1 MARLA
6 CSLKELQ
13 PLAVAF
19 DMERSRACRLAAS
32 TCFPH
37 RHQGLVL
44 LDHSSWAD
52 MCACLR
58 SQSRG
63 WTALG
68 GPTHRTVLHCHHQI
82 GCWSGLLLVAEICA
96 IKDLMTRPLLHG
108 RCYWIV
114 FRSYQCVLLLSRE
127 QSWQPTHSI
136 STLSSVAAVCRVM
149 CCHHI
154 ASTNTTSLLRGV
166 ALAFAQMSRRI
177 GAA

>member
-1 MARLA
+1 MARPA

-52 MCACLR
+52 MCACLH
-58 SQSRG
+58 SQSRA
-63 WTALG
+63 WTALVR
-68 GPTHRTVLHCHHQI
+68 PTHRTVLRCHRQT

-96 IKDLMTRPLLHG
+96 LKDLMTCPLLHG

-114 FRSYQCVLLLSRE
+114 FRSYQCILLIYRE
-127 QSWQPTHSI
+127 KSWQRTQSM
-136 STLSSVAAVCRVM
+136 STLSSVAAV
-149 CCHHI
+149 
-154 ASTNTTSLLRGV
+154 
-166 ALAFAQMSRRI
+166 
-177 GAA
+177 